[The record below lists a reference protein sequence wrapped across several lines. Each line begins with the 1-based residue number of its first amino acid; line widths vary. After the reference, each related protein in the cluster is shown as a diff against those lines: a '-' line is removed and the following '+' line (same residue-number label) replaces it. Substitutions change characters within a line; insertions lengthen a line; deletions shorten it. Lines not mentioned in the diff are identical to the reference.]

1 MKTIYHPYTPSRQDP
16 GFLER
21 TATGR
26 DKLLSVLLAGIEQ
39 ESRQPEHQLLI
50 GPRGIGKSHI
60 IALLHH
66 KIKSSARLMAKWLPA
81 SFPEEA
87 AGIIT
92 LRDFMEKVTRL
103 SSEELEDAGL
113 SDDALKFREIL
124 EVTDGESSN
133 REAANQLRS
142 FLIGWTKKNQRKILI
157 LLENA
162 DRVIGD
168 RITKRLTDEKW
179 LTDLLMNED
188 IFYLIATSATFFKQI
203 TDEDHPLCKL
213 FRVDVI
219 DELSLEESTE
229 LLIKYAAEEGRTT
242 LVKELKTR
250 TNRAQAIYT
259 LAGGNPR
266 LLIMLYILIR
276 NSDANITNVEA
287 GFFSLLEDLTPYF
300 QSCMAQLTA
309 QEEKVLV
316 AFAEVPEFLGP
327 EEVSRNIHMQTDE
340 VTVHLQ
346 RLESAGFV
354 KKIEKSTLLSCKGDE
369 LTIYRLSA
377 TSFRY
382 WYQMNSEKNKEMSEI
397 FIRFLI
403 LYYSYSE
410 IEQIYLSR
418 STKLLEG
425 KNAPTV
431 ETDARRELRYLEIAM
446 RLAKKEEIQTLLT
459 SLEKG
464 LKKKSSADGIKHIYE
479 DLLKS
484 IRNILRF

>member
-1 MKTIYHPYTPSRQDP
+1 VKTIYHPYTPSRQDP
-16 GFLER
+16 DFLER

-26 DKLLSVLLAGIEQ
+26 DKLLSTLLSGIEQ

-60 IALLHH
+60 IALLLH
-66 KIKSSARLMAKWLPA
+66 KIKNSSHLMAKWLPV

-103 SSEELEDAGL
+103 SSEELENEGF
-113 SDDALKFREIL
+113 SDDAMRLRDIL
-124 EVTDGESSN
+124 EITDGESSN
-133 REAANQLRS
+133 EEAANQIRS
-142 FLIGWTKKNQRKILI
+142 FLIDWTEKNQRKILI

-168 RITKRLTDEKW
+168 RITKRLQDEKW
-179 LTDLLMNED
+179 LADLLMNED

-203 TDEDHPLCKL
+203 TNEDHPLCGL
-213 FRVDVI
+213 FRVDLI
-219 DELSLEESTE
+219 NELSLDESTE
-229 LLIKYAAEEGRTT
+229 LLLKCAAEEGRTT
-242 LVKELKTR
+242 LAKELKTR
-250 TNRAQAIYT
+250 TNKAQAIYT

-276 NSDANITNVEA
+276 NSDANITNIET

-316 AFAEVPEFLGP
+316 ACAEGTEFIGP
-327 EEVSRNIHMQTDE
+327 EEVGRKVHMPADE
-340 VTVHLQ
+340 VTTHLQ
-346 RLESAGFV
+346 KLETAGFV
-354 KKIEKSTLLSCKGDE
+354 KKTEKLIDRNEWAL
-369 LTIYRLSA
+369 YRLSA
-377 TSFRY
+377 TNFRY
-382 WYQMNSEKNKEMSEI
+382 WYQMNSEHNREMSEI

-403 LYYSYSE
+403 LYYTYSE

-425 KNAPTV
+425 KKSSAV
-431 ETDARRELRYLEIAM
+431 ETNSRRELQYLEVAM

-464 LKKKSSADGIKHIYE
+464 LKNKSYTDGIKHLYE

>member
-1 MKTIYHPYTPSRQDP
+1 MKTMYHPNIPSRQDP

-26 DKLLSVLLAGIEQ
+26 DKLLSTLLTGIEQ
-39 ESRQPEHQLLI
+39 KSRQPKHQLLI

-66 KIKSSARLMAKWLPA
+66 KIKNSSRLMAKWLPV

-103 SSEELEDAGL
+103 SGEELENEGL
-113 SDDALKFREIL
+113 SDDAMRLREIL
-124 EVTDGESSN
+124 EITDGESSN
-133 REAANQLRS
+133 QKATNQIRS
-142 FLIGWTKKNQRKILI
+142 FLIEWTEKNQRKILI

-168 RITKRLTDEKW
+168 RITKRLPDERW
-179 LTDLLMNED
+179 LADLLMNED
-188 IFYLIATSATFFKQI
+188 IFYLIATSAAFFKQT
-203 TDEDHPLCKL
+203 TDEDHPLCGL
-213 FRVDVI
+213 FQIDVI
-219 DELSLEESTE
+219 NELSLEESTE
-229 LLIKYAAEEGRTT
+229 LLIKYAAEEGRTA
-242 LVKELKTR
+242 LAKKLKTR

-266 LLIMLYILIR
+266 LLIMLYLLIR

-316 AFAEVPEFLGP
+316 AFAQGPEFLGP
-327 EEVSRNIHMQTDE
+327 EEVGRNIHMSTDE
-340 VTVHLQ
+340 VTAHLQ
-346 RLESAGFV
+346 RLKSTGFV
-354 KKIEKSTLLSCKGDE
+354 KEIEKSTLFSCKGDE
-369 LTIYRLSA
+369 WALYRLSA

-382 WYQMNSEKNKEMSEI
+382 WYQMNSEQNREISEI

-403 LYYSYSE
+403 LYYTYSE

-431 ETDARRELRYLEIAM
+431 GTNARRELRYLEVAM

-459 SLEKG
+459 SLERGLNKKG
-464 LKKKSSADGIKHIYE
+464 PSEGIKHIYE

>member
-1 MKTIYHPYTPSRQDP
+1 VKTVYHPYIPSRQDP

-26 DKLLSVLLAGIEQ
+26 DKLLSTLLAGIEQ
-39 ESRQPEHQLLI
+39 KSRQPKHQLLI

-66 KIKSSARLMAKWLPA
+66 KIKNSSRLMAKWLPV

-103 SSEELEDAGL
+103 SGEELENEGL
-113 SDDALKFREIL
+113 SDDAMRLREIL
-124 EVTDGESSN
+124 EVTDEESSN
-133 REAANQLRS
+133 QKAINQIRS
-142 FLIGWTKKNQRKILI
+142 FLIEWTEKNQRKILI

-168 RITKRLTDEKW
+168 RITKRLSDERW
-179 LTDLLMNED
+179 LADLLMNED
-188 IFYLIATSATFFKQI
+188 IFYLIATSAAFFKQT
-203 TDEDHPLCKL
+203 TDKDHPLCGL
-213 FRVDVI
+213 FQVDVI

-229 LLIKYAAEEGRTT
+229 LLIKYAAEEGRTA
-242 LVKELKTR
+242 LAKKLKTR

-266 LLIMLYILIR
+266 LLIMLYVLIR

-316 AFAEVPEFLGP
+316 AFAEGPEFLGP
-327 EEVSRNIHMQTDE
+327 EEVGRNIHMSTDE
-340 VTVHLQ
+340 VTAHLQ
-346 RLESAGFV
+346 RLKSTGFV
-354 KKIEKSTLLSCKGDE
+354 KEIEKLIKEDE
-369 LTIYRLSA
+369 WALYRLSA

-382 WYQMNSEKNKEMSEI
+382 WYQMNSEQNREMSEI

-403 LYYSYSE
+403 LYYTYSE

-425 KNAPTV
+425 KNASTV
-431 ETDARRELRYLEIAM
+431 GTNARRELRYLEVAM

-459 SLEKG
+459 SLERGLNKKG
-464 LKKKSSADGIKHIYE
+464 PSEGIKHIYE

>member
-26 DKLLSVLLAGIEQ
+26 DKLLSALIAGIEQ

-66 KIKSSARLMAKWLPA
+66 KIKSSSRLMAKWLPV

-103 SSEELEDAGL
+103 SGEELEDEGL

-133 REAANQLRS
+133 REAANQIRS
-142 FLIGWTKKNQRKILI
+142 FLIDWTEKNQRKILI

-168 RITKRLTDEKW
+168 RITKRLPDEKW
-179 LTDLLMNED
+179 LADLLMNED
-188 IFYLIATSATFFKQI
+188 IFYLIATSATFFKQT
-203 TDEDHPLCKL
+203 TDEDHPLYKL

-219 DELSLEESTE
+219 DELTLEESTE
-229 LLIKYAAEEGRTT
+229 LLIKCAAEEGRTA
-242 LVKELKTR
+242 LAKELKTR

-276 NSDANITNVEA
+276 NSDANITNVET

-316 AFAEVPEFLGP
+316 AFAEGHEFLGP
-327 EEVSRNIHMQTDE
+327 EEVSRNIHMPTDE
-340 VTVHLQ
+340 VTAHLQ
-346 RLESAGFV
+346 RLETTGFV
-354 KKIEKSTLLSCKGDE
+354 KKIEESTRFPCKGDE
-369 LTIYRLSA
+369 LTLYRLSA
-377 TSFRY
+377 TNFRY
-382 WYQMNSEKNKEMSEI
+382 WYQMNSEHNREMSEI

-403 LYYSYSE
+403 LYYTYPE

-425 KNAPTV
+425 KKSSAMATNS
-431 ETDARRELRYLEIAM
+431 RRELQYLEVAM

-464 LKKKSSADGIKHIYE
+464 LKNKSHADGIKHLYE

>member
-1 MKTIYHPYTPSRQDP
+1 MKTIYHPYIPSRQDP
-16 GFLER
+16 GFLKK

-26 DKLLSVLLAGIEQ
+26 DKLLSTLLAGIEQ
-39 ESRQPEHQLLI
+39 KSRQPKHQLLI

-66 KIKSSARLMAKWLPA
+66 KIKSSSRLMAKWLPV

-92 LRDFMEKVTRL
+92 LRDFMEKVTML
-103 SSEELEDAGL
+103 SGKELENEGL
-113 SDDALKFREIL
+113 SDDAMRLKEIL

-133 REAANQLRS
+133 QEAANQIRS
-142 FLIGWTKKNQRKILI
+142 LLIEWTEKNQRKILI

-162 DRVIGD
+162 DRLIGD
-168 RITKRLTDEKW
+168 RITKRLPDEKW
-179 LTDLLMNED
+179 LADLLMDED
-188 IFYLIATSATFFKQI
+188 IFYLIATSTTFFKQT

-229 LLIKYAAEEGRTT
+229 LLIKYATEEGRTA
-242 LVKELKTR
+242 LAKELKTR

-300 QSCMAQLTA
+300 QSCMAQLTT

-316 AFAEVPEFLGP
+316 AFAEGPDFLGP
-327 EEVSRNIHMQTDE
+327 EEIGRNIHMSTDK
-340 VTVHLQ
+340 VTAHLQ
-346 RLESAGFV
+346 RL
-354 KKIEKSTLLSCKGDE
+354 KSTGFIKEIKKSIKDNKGA
-369 LTIYRLSA
+369 LHRLSA

-382 WYQMNSEKNKEMSEI
+382 WYQMNSEQNKEMSEI

-403 LYYSYSE
+403 LYYTYSE

-418 STKLLEG
+418 STKLLED

-431 ETDARRELRYLEIAM
+431 GTDARRELRYLEVAM
-446 RLAKKEEIQTLLT
+446 RLAKREEIQTLLT
-459 SLEKG
+459 SLERG
-464 LKKKSSADGIKHIYE
+464 LNKKSPANGVKHTYE

>member
-1 MKTIYHPYTPSRQDP
+1 
-16 GFLER
+16 
-21 TATGR
+21 
-26 DKLLSVLLAGIEQ
+26 
-39 ESRQPEHQLLI
+39 
-50 GPRGIGKSHI
+50 
-60 IALLHH
+60 
-66 KIKSSARLMAKWLPA
+66 MAKWLPV

-103 SSEELEDAGL
+103 SGEELENEGL
-113 SDDALKFREIL
+113 SDDAMRLREIL

-133 REAANQLRS
+133 QKATNQIRS
-142 FLIGWTKKNQRKILI
+142 FLIEWTEKNQRKILI

-168 RITKRLTDEKW
+168 RITKRLPDERW
-179 LTDLLMNED
+179 LADLLMNED
-188 IFYLIATSATFFKQI
+188 IFYLIATSAAFFKQ
-203 TDEDHPLCKL
+203 TTNKDHPLCRL

-229 LLIKYAAEEGRTT
+229 LLIKYAAEEGRTA
-242 LVKELKTR
+242 LAKKLKTR

-266 LLIMLYILIR
+266 LLIMLYVLIR

-316 AFAEVPEFLGP
+316 AFAEGPEFLGP
-327 EEVSRNIHMQTDE
+327 EEVGRNIHMSTDK
-340 VTVHLQ
+340 VTAHLQ
-346 RLESAGFV
+346 RLKSTGFV
-354 KKIEKSTLLSCKGDE
+354 KEIEKSTPFSCKGDE
-369 LTIYRLSA
+369 WALYRLSA

-382 WYQMNSEKNKEMSEI
+382 WYQMNSEQNREMSEI

-403 LYYSYSE
+403 LYYTYSE

-425 KNAPTV
+425 KNASTV
-431 ETDARRELRYLEIAM
+431 GTDARRELRYLDIAM

-459 SLEKG
+459 SLERGLNKKG
-464 LKKKSSADGIKHIYE
+464 PSEGIKHIYE